1 MLTAFIGLEMSSIS
15 SYILASYRRDAPRS
29 NEAAMKYFLLGSFAT
44 AFFLY
49 GIALSFGA
57 TGSTHL
63 DLMTPL
69 ANDSSQAPLE
79 DRPRIY
85 LCRPGLQGRRRAVP
99 ALDAGR
105 VRRRARARHRAAFD
119 GSQGRRVRP
128 GAAHSGER
136 RRRRARCGSGRCGWP
151 PRSAC
156 LWEILSAIVQTSVK
170 RMLAYSSIAH
180 AGYILV
186 ALTAAAATD
195 HPEAGIA
202 AALFYLVGYAL
213 VKMGAFLIVA
223 QLGGPGERHVE
234 IDDLTGLGR
243 RQPAMAACF
252 SLFLLSLLGLPITA
266 GFLGKFY
273 VFNAALESNLIWLAI
288 LLALNSVI
296 GSYYYLRVIVA
307 MYMREP
313 KQEIAAEPVPWTL
326 SIVLWIAAAGTVYAG
341 LFPARII
348 DFASK
353 AALNIK
359 VGQASSLS
367 LFVANTQ
374 QKPDRLEACPT
385 KNGTPSNFRERAA
398 CKNQYRNRL
407 LHFGEYDGKRVQR
420 HRLDQHERKQQRK
433 PDRSRRAGVASQA
446 FAGRRRG
453 ARLSDAASR
462 RGDRHGKA
470 RRDGH
475 PVGPARRAGIAPVC
489 ANAAG
494 AMKATRQQCEQ
505 NHRILLHRV
514 SPSLRNS
521 RSEVVPGHPSCS
533 RAHASQRIMPV

>member
-1 MLTAFIGLEMSSIS
+1 VMAGAHELLTAFIGLEMSSIA

-69 ANDSSQAPLE
+69 ANDSAHTLLKIGLGFIFVGLAFKVAAAPFQLWTPDVYEGAPAPVTALLSTGPKAAAFALALRIMASIDAAAPLWFW
-79 DRPRIY
+79 
-85 LCRPGLQGRRRAVP
+85 
-99 ALDAGR
+99 ALWVAAALSMFAGN
-105 VRRRARARHRAAFD
+105 
-119 GSQGRRVRP
+119 
-128 GAAHSGER
+128 
-136 RRRRARCGSGRCGWP
+136 
-151 PRSAC
+151 
-156 LWEILSAIVQTSVK
+156 LSAIVQTSVK

-202 AALFYLVGYAL
+202 ATLFYLVGYAL

-223 QLGGPGERHVE
+223 HLGGPGERHVE
-234 IDDLTGLGR
+234 IEDFTGLAR
-243 RQPAMAACF
+243 RQPAMAACL

-296 GSYYYLRVIVA
+296 GAYYYLRVIVA

-313 KQEIAAEPVPWTL
+313 AAEIIAEPVPWTL
-326 SIVLWIAAAGTVYAG
+326 SAVLWIAAAGTVFAG

-348 DFASK
+348 DFAAK
-353 AALNIK
+353 AALNI
-359 VGQASSLS
+359 
-367 LFVANTQ
+367 
-374 QKPDRLEACPT
+374 R
-385 KNGTPSNFRERAA
+385 
-398 CKNQYRNRL
+398 
-407 LHFGEYDGKRVQR
+407 
-420 HRLDQHERKQQRK
+420 
-433 PDRSRRAGVASQA
+433 
-446 FAGRRRG
+446 
-453 ARLSDAASR
+453 
-462 RGDRHGKA
+462 
-470 RRDGH
+470 
-475 PVGPARRAGIAPVC
+475 
-489 ANAAG
+489 
-494 AMKATRQQCEQ
+494 
-505 NHRILLHRV
+505 
-514 SPSLRNS
+514 
-521 RSEVVPGHPSCS
+521 
-533 RAHASQRIMPV
+533 

>member
-1 MLTAFIGLEMSSIS
+1 MFPPIQDLYRIAPEIVLCGFGMLVMLLAPVVSKARHGVLAGISLVGAALALVATYYPARYGGLAYSGLFRADAFSLFVHWIVCGAAFLVILGSIGYLERDDLDTAEFCALILFATAGMGVMAGAHELLTAFIGLEMSSIS

-69 ANDSSQAPLE
+69 ANDSAHTLLKIGLGFIFIGLAFKVAAAPFQLWTPDVYEGAPAPVTALLSTGPKAAAFALALRIMASVDAAAPLWFW
-79 DRPRIY
+79 
-85 LCRPGLQGRRRAVP
+85 
-99 ALDAGR
+99 ALWVAAALSMFAGN
-105 VRRRARARHRAAFD
+105 
-119 GSQGRRVRP
+119 
-128 GAAHSGER
+128 
-136 RRRRARCGSGRCGWP
+136 
-151 PRSAC
+151 
-156 LWEILSAIVQTSVK
+156 LSAIVQTSVK

-223 QLGGPGERHVE
+223 QLGGPGERHVDIE
-234 IDDLTGLGR
+234 DFTGLGR
-243 RQPAMAACF
+243 RQPAMAACL

-296 GSYYYLRVIVA
+296 GAYYYLRVIVV

-313 KQEIAAEPVPWTL
+313 ATEIAAEPVPWTL
-326 SIVLWIAAAGTVYAG
+326 SAVLWIAAAGTVFAG
-341 LFPARII
+341 LFPAQII
-348 DFASK
+348 DFAAK
-353 AALNIK
+353 AALNI
-359 VGQASSLS
+359 
-367 LFVANTQ
+367 
-374 QKPDRLEACPT
+374 R
-385 KNGTPSNFRERAA
+385 
-398 CKNQYRNRL
+398 
-407 LHFGEYDGKRVQR
+407 
-420 HRLDQHERKQQRK
+420 
-433 PDRSRRAGVASQA
+433 
-446 FAGRRRG
+446 
-453 ARLSDAASR
+453 
-462 RGDRHGKA
+462 
-470 RRDGH
+470 
-475 PVGPARRAGIAPVC
+475 
-489 ANAAG
+489 
-494 AMKATRQQCEQ
+494 
-505 NHRILLHRV
+505 
-514 SPSLRNS
+514 
-521 RSEVVPGHPSCS
+521 
-533 RAHASQRIMPV
+533 

>member
-1 MLTAFIGLEMSSIS
+1 MFPPLQDLYRIAPEIVLCGFGMLVMLLAPVVSKARHDILAGISLVGAALALVATYYPATYPGPAYSGLFRADSFSLFVHWIVCGAAFLVILGSIGYLKRDDLDAGEFCALILFATAGMGVMAGAHELLTAFIGLEMSSIA

-69 ANDSSQAPLE
+69 ANDSAHTLLKIGLGFIFIGLAFKVAAAPFQLWTPDVYEGAPAPVTALLSTGPKAAAFALALRIMASIDAAAPLWFW
-79 DRPRIY
+79 
-85 LCRPGLQGRRRAVP
+85 
-99 ALDAGR
+99 ALWVAAALSMFAGN
-105 VRRRARARHRAAFD
+105 
-119 GSQGRRVRP
+119 
-128 GAAHSGER
+128 
-136 RRRRARCGSGRCGWP
+136 
-151 PRSAC
+151 
-156 LWEILSAIVQTSVK
+156 LSAIVQTSVK

-202 AALFYLVGYAL
+202 AALFYLVGYAF

-223 QLGGPGERHVE
+223 HLGGPGERHVDIE
-234 IDDLTGLGR
+234 DFAGLAR
-243 RQPAMAACF
+243 RQHAMAACL

-296 GSYYYLRVIVA
+296 GAYYYLRVIVA

-313 KQEIAAEPVPWTL
+313 ATEIVAEPVPWTL
-326 SIVLWIAAAGTVYAG
+326 SAVLWIAAAGTVFAG

-348 DFASK
+348 DFAAK
-353 AALNIK
+353 AALNI
-359 VGQASSLS
+359 
-367 LFVANTQ
+367 
-374 QKPDRLEACPT
+374 R
-385 KNGTPSNFRERAA
+385 
-398 CKNQYRNRL
+398 
-407 LHFGEYDGKRVQR
+407 
-420 HRLDQHERKQQRK
+420 
-433 PDRSRRAGVASQA
+433 
-446 FAGRRRG
+446 
-453 ARLSDAASR
+453 
-462 RGDRHGKA
+462 
-470 RRDGH
+470 
-475 PVGPARRAGIAPVC
+475 
-489 ANAAG
+489 
-494 AMKATRQQCEQ
+494 
-505 NHRILLHRV
+505 
-514 SPSLRNS
+514 
-521 RSEVVPGHPSCS
+521 
-533 RAHASQRIMPV
+533 